1 MTNKTQLPIMTT
13 AELRAKN
20 DAIDASHRVDDSTR
34 RVAKRRALRLL
45 FNEYGLGCL
54 SIQLGTMD
62 TEQLNAMAK
71 LMGSYQTISAM

>member
-1 MTNKTQLPIMTT
+1 MRERYRNLDDYTGKDVASPKAQVSH
-13 AELRAKN
+13 
-20 DAIDASHRVDDSTR
+20 DVDASR

-54 SIQLGTMD
+54 SIQLGTMN
-62 TEQLNAMAK
+62 TEQLDAMAK